1 MFVSLQ
7 FKLELKKED
16 KEKLIRLMRKQSSAI
31 RVAYNMLKELE
42 KEKTKNPHAQ
52 IYHRLRQL
60 FPELPTKYIDSA
72 IYKAKQYPTDKPVV
86 FGSKKLFEKLCKN
99 HLTGKTREELKKQWR
114 ELRQGTLI
122 SIGSRHEA
130 VKGNLLLRFME
141 LDGKLH
147 LRITTG
153 NREFIYAK
161 VLREPSNSKD
171 KWLTFMAMLL
181 ESWQTQN
188 YFAYTVELK
197 LRDGETYGSV
207 SFELPTPE
215 VKYTKENGVIAIDT
229 NASPIHLAI
238 AEVSK
243 TGELLSYQT
252 ISLHHLLG
260 LSQNSKDH
268 QEWILAHQL
277 LDLAIQKGKAIAVE
291 NLKKLKKGMR
301 GDGKA
306 TLRKRLHQWNAKKF
320 LQKLKRVA
328 MLKGVEVI
336 EVNPAYTSV
345 IGMLKYAPQLSID
358 KDIAGAYVIGRRAL
372 GFKEDTPENYEKL
385 LKDRTYLEFALKRYE
400 EREKE
405 LRELLEKE
413 TNQYKRNALKS
424 ELRSVENSKKLL
436 THLVQS
442 LQSESSSCEGTYGRN
457 PEQGRVTKTTLQ
469 SAWQVLKVA
478 LLFPI
483 LGKVLPRDLSP
494 LKPVLVEGVW
504 DRVRSRLVPL
514 EAGGTV
520 PTRDF
525 QNSLKDDKA
534 QVSKRARAFLSL
546 SMPSF
551 IISSERQ

>member
-1 MFVSLQ
+1 MFISLQ

-16 KEKLIRLMRKQSSAI
+16 REKLIKLMRKQSSAI

-42 KEKTKNPHAQ
+42 KEKTKNPHTQ

-60 FPELPTKYIDSA
+60 FPELPTRYIDSA
-72 IYKAKQYPTDKPVV
+72 IYKAKQYPTNKSVV
-86 FGSKKLFEKLCKN
+86 FGGKRLFEKLCKN
-99 HLTGKTREELKKQWR
+99 HLTGKAREGLKKQWR

-122 SIGSRHEA
+122 SIGSKSD
-130 VKGNLLLRFME
+130 KGNRLTRFE
-141 LDGKLH
+141 DLNGQLH

-161 VLREPSNSKD
+161 VLREPSNNKD
-171 KWLTFMAMLL
+171 KWITFMAMLL
-181 ESWQTQN
+181 ESWQTQS
-188 YFAYTVELK
+188 YFPYTVELK
-197 LRDGETYGSV
+197 LRDGEVYGNV
-207 SFELPTPE
+207 SFEIPTPK
-215 VKYTKENGVIAIDT
+215 VRYTKENGVIAIDT

-252 ISLHHLLG
+252 INLHRLIG
-260 LSQNSKDH
+260 LSQNSKDY
-268 QEWILAHQL
+268 QEWILAHKIV
-277 LDLAIQKGKAIAVE
+277 DLATEKGKAIAIE

-306 TLRKRLHQWNAKKF
+306 KLRKILHNWNAKKF

-328 MLKGVEVI
+328 MLKGVEVV

-345 IGMLKYAPQLSID
+345 IGMLRYAPQLSID
-358 KDIAGAYVIGRRAL
+358 KDVAGAYVIGRRAL

-385 LKDRTYLEFALKRYE
+385 LKDKAYLEFALKRYE

-405 LRELLEKE
+405 LTELVEKE
-413 TNQYKRNALKS
+413 TNEYKRNAIKS
-424 ELRSVENSKKLL
+424 ELRNVEDARKLL
-436 THLVQS
+436 TNLVQS
-442 LQSESSSCEGTYGRN
+442 LQGEPSSCEGANGRN
-457 PEQGRVTKTTLQ
+457 PEQGRGSKV
-469 SAWQVLKVA
+469 SSVAWQVLKVA

-483 LGKVLPRDLSP
+483 LGRILPRDLSP
-494 LKPVLVEGVW
+494 LKPLLVEEVW

-525 QNSLKDDKA
+525 WNSLTGT
-534 QVSKRARAFLSL
+534 SR
-546 SMPSF
+546 
-551 IISSERQ
+551 

>member
-1 MFVSLQ
+1 MFISLQ
-7 FKLELKKED
+7 FKLELKKEE
-16 KEKLIRLMRKQSSAI
+16 KEKLIKLMRKQSSAI
-31 RVAYNMLKELE
+31 RVAYNMLRDLE

-52 IYHRLRQL
+52 IYHRLKQL
-60 FPELPTKYIDSA
+60 FPDLPTKYIDSA
-72 IYKAKQYPTDKPVV
+72 IYKATQYPTDKPVV
-86 FGSKKLFEKLCKN
+86 FGGKKLFEKLCKN
-99 HLTGKTREELKKQWR
+99 HLTGKARERLKKQWR

-122 SIGSRHEA
+122 SIGSKA
-130 VKGNLLLRFME
+130 DKGNRLIRFE
-141 LDGKLH
+141 DLNGQLY
-147 LRITTG
+147 LRITIG
-153 NREFIYAK
+153 NRKFIYAK

-171 KWLTFMAMLL
+171 KWITFMIMLL
-181 ESWQTQN
+181 ESWQTQS
-188 YFAYTVELK
+188 YFPYTVELK
-197 LRDGETYGSV
+197 LRNGEVYGSV

-215 VKYTKENGVIAIDT
+215 VRYTKENGVIAIDT

-260 LSQNSKDH
+260 LSKNAKDH
-268 QEWILAHQL
+268 QEWILANKIV
-277 LDLAIQKGKAIAVE
+277 DLAIEKGKAIAVE
-291 NLKKLKKGMR
+291 NLKKLKKGVR

-306 TLRKRLHQWNAKKF
+306 KLRKRLHHWNVKKF

-328 MLKGVEVI
+328 MLKGVEMI

-372 GFKEDTPENYEKL
+372 GFKEDIPENYEKL
-385 LKDRTYLEFALKRYE
+385 LKDKAYLEFALKRYE

-413 TNQYKRNALKS
+413 TNQYKRNAIKS
-424 ELRSVENSKKLL
+424 ELRNVEDAKKLL
-436 THLVQS
+436 TNLLQS
-442 LQSESSSCEGTYGRN
+442 LQSESSSCEGANGRN
-457 PEQGRVTKTTLQ
+457 PEQGRVAKTTLQ

-494 LKPVLVEGVW
+494 LKPLLVEGAW
-504 DRVRSRLVPL
+504 DRVRHSNGLVPL
-514 EAGGTV
+514 EAGGTS
-520 PTRDF
+520 R
-525 QNSLKDDKA
+525 
-534 QVSKRARAFLSL
+534 
-546 SMPSF
+546 
-551 IISSERQ
+551 

>member
-7 FKLELKKED
+7 FKLELKRED
-16 KEKLIRLMRKQSSAI
+16 KEKLIKLMLKQSSAI

-42 KEKTKNPHAQ
+42 KEKTKNPHPQ

-60 FPELPTKYIDSA
+60 FPKLPTKYIDSA
-72 IYKAKQYPTDKPVV
+72 IYRAKQYPTDKPVV
-86 FGSKKLFEKLCKN
+86 FGGKRLFEKLCKN
-99 HLTGKTREELKKQWR
+99 HLTGKVREGLKKQWK
-114 ELRQGTLI
+114 EQRQGTLI
-122 SIGSRHEA
+122 SIGSKSDR
-130 VKGNLLLRFME
+130 GNRLTRFE
-141 LDGKLH
+141 DLNGQLH

-171 KWLTFMAMLL
+171 KWITFMIMLL

-197 LRDGETYGSV
+197 LKDGEIYGSV
-207 SFELPTPE
+207 SFEIPTPK
-215 VKYTKENGVIAIDT
+215 VKYTRENGVIAIDT

-252 ISLHHLLG
+252 INLHHLIG

-268 QEWILAHQL
+268 QEWILVHRIV
-277 LDLAIQKGKAIAVE
+277 DLAIQKGKAIAVE
-291 NLKKLKKGMR
+291 NLKKLKKGKR

-306 TLRKRLHQWNAKKF
+306 TLRKILHNWNAKKF

-328 MLKGVEVI
+328 MLKGVEVV
-336 EVNPAYTSV
+336 EVHPAYTSI

-372 GFKEDTPENYEKL
+372 GFREDMPENYERL
-385 LKDRTYLEFALKRYE
+385 LKDKAYLEFALKRYE
-400 EREKE
+400 EIEKE
-405 LRELLEKE
+405 LTELIEKE
-413 TNQYKRNALKS
+413 GNQYKRNALES
-424 ELRSVENSKKLL
+424 EAKTVKNAKELL
-436 THLVQS
+436 THLIQS
-442 LQSESSSCEGTYGRN
+442 LQSEPSSCEGAYGRN
-457 PEQGRVTKTTLQ
+457 PEQGETKKVSQ

-504 DRVRSRLVPL
+504 DRVRNRLVPL
-514 EAGGTV
+514 EAGGAS
-520 PTRDF
+520 R
-525 QNSLKDDKA
+525 
-534 QVSKRARAFLSL
+534 
-546 SMPSF
+546 
-551 IISSERQ
+551 

>member
-7 FKLELKKED
+7 FKLELKRED
-16 KEKLIRLMRKQSSAI
+16 REKLIKLMHKQSSAI
-31 RVAYNMLKELE
+31 RVAYNTLKDLE
-42 KEKTKNPHAQ
+42 KEKTKNPYIQ

-60 FPELPTKYIDSA
+60 FPELPTRYIDSA
-72 IYKAKQYPTDKPVV
+72 IYKAKQYPTCKPVV
-86 FGSKKLFEKLCKN
+86 FGGKRLFEKLCKN
-99 HLTGKTREELKKQWR
+99 HLTGKAREKLKKQWR

-122 SIGSRHEA
+122 VIGSKHKTA
-130 VKGNLLLRFME
+130 QGNLLIRFME

-161 VLREPSNSKD
+161 VLRESSNNKD

-181 ESWQTQN
+181 ESWQTKN

-197 LRDGETYGSV
+197 LRDGEVYGSV
-207 SFELPTPE
+207 SFEIPTPE
-215 VKYTKENGVIAIDT
+215 VRYTKEKGVIAVDT

-238 AEVSK
+238 VEVSK
-243 TGELLSYQT
+243 TGELLSYQA

-268 QEWILAHQL
+268 QEWILAHQIV
-277 LDLAIQKGKAIAVE
+277 DLATEKGKAIAIE

-306 TLRKRLHQWNAKKF
+306 ELRKRLHQWNAKKF

-345 IGMLKYAPQLSID
+345 IGMLKYAPQLNID

-372 GFKEDTPENYEKL
+372 GFREDMPENYERL
-385 LKDRTYLEFALKRYE
+385 LKDKTYLEFSLKRYG

-405 LRELLEKE
+405 LTELIEKE
-413 TNQYKRNALKS
+413 TNEYKRYALKS

-436 THLVQS
+436 SNLIQS
-442 LQSESSSCEGTYGRN
+442 LQSESSSCEGANGRN
-457 PEQGRVTKTTLQ
+457 PERGRVAKATLQ

-494 LKPVLVEGVW
+494 LKPLLVEGVW

-520 PTRDF
+520 PIRDF
-525 QNSLKDDKA
+525 YNSLYN
-534 QVSKRARAFLSL
+534 
-546 SMPSF
+546 
-551 IISSERQ
+551 

>member
-7 FKLELKKED
+7 FKLELEKED
-16 KEKLIRLMRKQSSAI
+16 KEKLTKLTRKQSSAI
-31 RVAYNMLKELE
+31 RVAYNMLRELE

-72 IYKAKQYPTDKPVV
+72 IYKAKQYTTDKPVV
-86 FGSKKLFEKLCKN
+86 FGGKRLFEKLCKN
-99 HLTGKTREELKKQWR
+99 HLSGKLREKLKKQWR

-122 SIGSRHEA
+122 SIGSRHET
-130 VKGNLLLRFME
+130 VKGNLLLRFIE

-181 ESWQTQN
+181 ESWQTKN

-197 LRDGETYGSV
+197 LRDGEVYGSV
-207 SFELPTPE
+207 SFEIPTPE
-215 VKYTKENGVIAIDT
+215 IKYTKENGVIAIDT

-252 ISLHHLLG
+252 ISLHYLLG

-277 LDLAIQKGKAIAVE
+277 LDLAIQKGKAIAIE

-306 TLRKRLHQWNAKKF
+306 TLRKRLHQWNAKKL
-320 LQKLKRVA
+320 LQKLRRVA

-336 EVNPAYTSV
+336 EVNPAYTSI
-345 IGMLKYAPQLSID
+345 IGMLKYAPQLNID
-358 KDIAGAYVIGRRAL
+358 KDTAGAYVIGRRAL
-372 GFKEDTPENYEKL
+372 GFKEDMPENYERL
-385 LKDRTYLEFALKRYE
+385 LKDKAYLEFALKKYE

-405 LRELLEKE
+405 LIELITTESNE
-413 TNQYKRNALKS
+413 YKRNALRS
-424 ELRSVENSKKLL
+424 ELRSVEDARKLL
-436 THLVQS
+436 VNLIQS
-442 LQSESSSCEGTYGRN
+442 LQSEPSSCEGANGRN
-457 PEQGRVTKTTLQ
+457 PEQGRVAKTTLQ

-494 LKPVLVEGVW
+494 LKPVLVEGAW
-504 DRVRSRLVPL
+504 DRVRSRLVPF
-514 EAGGTV
+514 EAEGTV
-520 PTRDF
+520 PIRDF
-525 QNSLKDDKA
+525 
-534 QVSKRARAFLSL
+534 
-546 SMPSF
+546 
-551 IISSERQ
+551 

>member
-31 RVAYNMLKELE
+31 RMAYNMLKELE
-42 KEKTKNPHAQ
+42 KEKTKKPHAQ
-52 IYHRLRQL
+52 IYQRLKQL
-60 FPELPTKYIDSA
+60 FPDLPTKYIDSA

-86 FGSKKLFEKLCKN
+86 FGGRRLFEKLCKN
-99 HLTGKTREELKKQWR
+99 HLSGKAREKLKKQWR
-114 ELRQGTLI
+114 ELRQGTLV
-122 SIGSRHEA
+122 SVGSKSD
-130 VKGNLLLRFME
+130 KGNRLTRFE
-141 LDGKLH
+141 NINGQLH

-153 NREFIYAK
+153 NREFIYAR

-181 ESWQTQN
+181 ESWQTKN

-197 LRDGETYGSV
+197 LRNEEVYGSV
-207 SFELPTPE
+207 SFEIPTPK

-243 TGELLSYQT
+243 TGELVSYQT
-252 ISLHHLLG
+252 ISLNHLIG

-277 LDLAIQKGKAIAVE
+277 LDLAIQKGKAIAIE
-291 NLKKLKKGMR
+291 NLKKLKRGMR

-306 TLRKRLHQWNAKKF
+306 KLRKRLHHWNAKKF

-336 EVNPAYTSV
+336 EVNPAYTSI
-345 IGMLKYAPQLSID
+345 IGMLKYAPQLNIN

-372 GFKEDTPENYEKL
+372 GFKEDTPENYERL
-385 LKDRTYLEFALKRYE
+385 LKDKAYLEFALKRYE

-405 LRELLEKE
+405 LTELLGKE
-413 TNQYKRNALKS
+413 TNEYKRNALKS
-424 ELRSVENSKKLL
+424 ELKNVQNGKNLL
-436 THLVQS
+436 VNLIQS
-442 LQSESSSCEGTYGRN
+442 LQSEPSGCEGAYGRN
-457 PEQGRVTKTTLQ
+457 PEQGETKKVSQ
-469 SAWQVLKVA
+469 VAWQVLKVA

-483 LGKVLPRDLSP
+483 LGRILPRDLSP
-494 LKPVLVEGVW
+494 LKPLLVEGVW

-514 EAGGTV
+514 EAGGTI
-520 PTRDF
+520 PIRDF
-525 QNSLKDDKA
+525 
-534 QVSKRARAFLSL
+534 
-546 SMPSF
+546 
-551 IISSERQ
+551 

>member
-1 MFVSLQ
+1 MFVGLQ

-16 KEKLIRLMRKQSSAI
+16 KEKLIKLMRKQSSAI

-42 KEKTKNPHAQ
+42 KEKAKNPHSQ

-60 FPELPTKYIDSA
+60 FPDLPTKYIDSA
-72 IYKAKQYPTDKPVV
+72 ISKAKQYPTDKPVV
-86 FGSKKLFEKLCKN
+86 FGGRRLFEKLCKN
-99 HLTGKTREELKKQWR
+99 HLTGKAREGLKKQWR
-114 ELRQGTLI
+114 ELRQGTLV
-122 SIGSRHEA
+122 SIGSKA
-130 VKGNLLLRFME
+130 DKGNRLTRFE
-141 LDGKLH
+141 DLNGQLH
-147 LRITTG
+147 LRITVG
-153 NREFIYAK
+153 NKEFIYAK

-171 KWLTFMAMLL
+171 KWITFMAMLL
-181 ESWQTQN
+181 ESWQTHS
-188 YFAYTVELK
+188 YFPYTVELK
-197 LRDGETYGSV
+197 LRDGEVYGSV
-207 SFELPTPE
+207 SFEIPTLE
-215 VKYTKENGVIAIDT
+215 VKYTREKGVLAIDT

-252 ISLHHLLG
+252 ISLHHLIG

-268 QEWILAHQL
+268 QEWILAHQIV
-277 LDLAIQKGKAIAVE
+277 DLAIQKNKAIAVE
-291 NLKKLKKGMR
+291 NLKKLKKGKR

-336 EVNPAYTSV
+336 EVHPAYTSV

-358 KDIAGAYVIGRRAL
+358 KDIAGAYVIGRGAL
-372 GFKEDTPENYEKL
+372 GFKEDMPENYEKL
-385 LKDRTYLEFALKRYE
+385 LKDKTYLEFALKRYE
-400 EREKE
+400 KREKE
-405 LRELLEKE
+405 LRELLEEE
-413 TNQYKRNALKS
+413 TNQYKRNALES
-424 ELRSVENSKKLL
+424 ELRNVEYARKLL
-436 THLVQS
+436 ANLIQS
-442 LQSESSSCEGTYGRN
+442 IQSESSSCEGANGRN
-457 PEQGRVTKTTLQ
+457 PEQERVAKTTLQ

-520 PTRDF
+520 PIRDF
-525 QNSLKDDKA
+525 
-534 QVSKRARAFLSL
+534 
-546 SMPSF
+546 
-551 IISSERQ
+551 